1 MTVGEYRATVME
13 AFYETQAILRQFV
26 RRFARNRHDV
36 DDITQET
43 VVRALQAEKE
53 RRIDD
58 PRAFLFGVAKN
69 IVYKDLRRRSRFITA
84 FIDDATAEASLPST
98 PPLDEELDAHQRMI
112 LFWQA
117 VASLPPQCQK
127 VFVMCRV
134 LGQSHKEVATRL
146 GISISTV
153 EKHVA
158 AGFKRCSDYLQG
170 TAAVASDIEAA
181 RQRRAKPR

>member
-1 MTVGEYRATVME
+1 MSVGRSAILQ
-13 AFYETQAILRQFV
+13 AFADTQAILRRFV
-26 RRFARNRHDV
+26 RRFAQSRHDV
-36 DDITQET
+36 EDITQET
-43 VVRALQAEKE
+43 IVRALQAEKE
-53 RRIDD
+53 RQIDD

-69 IVYKDLRRRSRFITA
+69 IVYKDLQRRSRFITE
-84 FIDDATAEASLPST
+84 FVDDAVTDAALPDT
-98 PPLDEELDAHQRMI
+98 PSLDEQLDARQRMI

-117 VASLPPQCQK
+117 VATLPPQCQK

-134 LGQSHKEVATRL
+134 MGQSHKEIAARL

-170 TAAVASDIEAA
+170 TKAVATDIEAA
-181 RQRRAKPR
+181 RQQRRSMPK